1 MAHARSPDVEQR
13 IELRVPGVKVAVI
26 SLIAGLA
33 FGKPDYGRSS
43 EGLAR
48 STRSRSLRPSSS
60 CWASDHF
67 DVKLANGASDFRI
80 LLLCPM
86 GASTVRDTAREGT
99 LAPPSGSSYSLTVG
113 GIAMSLF
120 ESIKKAI
127 FYNPMARGTAQGKTD
142 PAHATRP
149 ATPATATRPAAGTS
163 TSQAKPASQPA
174 AAAPASAAPVASTAA
189 PASAPAANPPAAV
202 DIEAVLD
209 GLAARNPQKLNWR
222 TSIVDLMKLVDLDS
236 SLKHR
241 QELAAE
247 LGYDG
252 DRNDSAA
259 MNIWLHRAVM
269 KKLAEN
275 GGKVP
280 ATLQ

>member
-1 MAHARSPDVEQR
+1 
-13 IELRVPGVKVAVI
+13 
-26 SLIAGLA
+26 
-33 FGKPDYGRSS
+33 
-43 EGLAR
+43 
-48 STRSRSLRPSSS
+48 
-60 CWASDHF
+60 
-67 DVKLANGASDFRI
+67 
-80 LLLCPM
+80 
-86 GASTVRDTAREGT
+86 
-99 LAPPSGSSYSLTVG
+99 
-113 GIAMSLF
+113 MSLF

-127 FYNPMARGTAQGKTD
+127 FYNPMARGGAEQGKTS
-142 PAHATRP
+142 PAHTTRP
-149 ATPATATRPAAGTS
+149 ATPATAARPASGAS
-163 TSQAKPASQPA
+163 TPQAKPAAQPA
-174 AAAPASAAPVASTAA
+174 ATAQASTAASASAAAPASASS
-189 PASAPAANPPAAV
+189 ASAPAAV